1 MNDDTNKEV
10 NATVVEGIQD
20 NFKIETK
27 PVEVKQ
33 PVVTEQ
39 PVVVEPVTSEEVV
52 VPAEA
57 PVENVVSEP
66 IVETV
71 PVVDVAVQGAPVV
84 EENPAPIVSETVIAA
99 DVNTEVK
106 EEVSTAV
113 GTIDEVS
120 VTVDSDSF
128 NNLNDSEI
136 SEKSVFK
143 KPETNNTET
152 TMKEGMENQN
162 EKKGFP
168 FFMLI
173 IFILVVFIAFFI
185 DDISVWVKEYKDSKN
200 KQPAIEEKEESKDK
214 EENKTEEKT
223 EQARVL
229 TLSEIDEA
237 MKNSTLLF
245 NFEAEKNIEVTS
257 ILDVD
262 KITYTTTNYNDL
274 NGSAFKI
281 EYTFEKNILYTV
293 VDSYNNDFARQ
304 ISIILVKEIAK
315 LQGVT
320 SGDIDKYVLEKAD
333 TNKIDNGFEFT
344 VNEDGSAVYKIATN
358 IKVDINK

>member
-1 MNDDTNKEV
+1 MNDDANKEV
-10 NATVVEGIQD
+10 NATIVEGIQD

-27 PVEVKQ
+27 PIEVKQ
-33 PVVTEQ
+33 PVAVEPVDSQ
-39 PVVVEPVTSEEVV
+39 VAVEAPSAPVEAAPVVEPANVVVESVV
-52 VPAEA
+52 ETA
-57 PVENVVSEP
+57 PVEA
-66 IVETV
+66 T
-71 PVVDVAVQGAPVV
+71 PVV
-84 EENPAPIVSETVIAA
+84 EENTAPIVSETVISA
-99 DVNTEVK
+99 DVNVEVK
-106 EEVSTAV
+106 DEVSAAV

-120 VTVDSDSF
+120 VTVDSDLF
-128 NNLNDSEI
+128 NSVNDSEI

-152 TMKEGMENQN
+152 TMKEGMETQN

-168 FFMLI
+168 FFMFI
-173 IFILVVFIAFFI
+173 IFILVVFAAFFI
-185 DDISVWVKEYKDSKN
+185 DDISVWVKEYRDSKN
-200 KQPAIEEKEESKDK
+200 KQPAVEEKEETKDK
-214 EENKTEEKT
+214 DENKTEEKT

-229 TLSEIDEA
+229 TLTEIDDA

-257 ILDVD
+257 LLEAD

-274 NGSAFKI
+274 TGSSFKV

-304 ISIILVKEIAK
+304 MSIILVKEIAK

-320 SGDIDKYVLEKAD
+320 STDIDKYVLEKAD

-344 VNEDGSAVYKIATN
+344 VNEDGSAVYKIATD